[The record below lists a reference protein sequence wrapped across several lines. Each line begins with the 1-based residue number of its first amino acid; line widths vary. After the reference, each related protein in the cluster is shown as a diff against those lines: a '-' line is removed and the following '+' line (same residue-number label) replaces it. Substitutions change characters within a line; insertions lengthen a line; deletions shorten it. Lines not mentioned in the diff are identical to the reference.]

1 MALLTLDIEPVIIV
15 PANPNRT
22 ILLITNLSN
31 TNLYVFPTGDLIEF
45 ENKAPP
51 IKQYGDFEVS
61 GAGCYKGPIYA
72 MTSAA
77 SDIRI
82 FEA

>member
-1 MALLTLDIEPVIIV
+1 MTSLTFTTEPVIIV
-15 PANPNRT
+15 PANPDRS

-31 TNLYVFPTGDLIEF
+31 TTVYVFPTGGITEF
-45 ENKAPP
+45 INRAWP
-51 IKQYGDFEVS
+51 IKQYGDFDIS
-61 GAGCYKGPIYA
+61 GVGCYKGPIFA

>member
-1 MALLTLDIEPVIIV
+1 VTTLTLTTEPVIIT

-22 ILLITNLSN
+22 VLLISNLSD
-31 TNLYVFPTGDLIEF
+31 TDLYLFPTGAVTEF
-45 ENKAPP
+45 TTVARP
-51 IKQYGDFEVS
+51 IKENGTFEVS
-61 GAGCYKGPIYA
+61 GPGCYKGPIFA

-77 SDIRI
+77 SDVRI